1 MLFSWLTVLRREY
14 AYLLF
19 AYFAAIEFL
28 SDTVLRGETLRF
40 WIANDV
46 DWLVGLLA
54 ASAVFLS
61 LRFLKKHTHL
71 LDVASR

>member
-1 MLFSWLTVLRREY
+1 MLFSWRTVLRREY

-40 WIANDV
+40 WIA
-46 DWLVGLLA
+46 
-54 ASAVFLS
+54 SMRTFS
-61 LRFLKKHTHL
+61 
-71 LDVASR
+71 SRIWR